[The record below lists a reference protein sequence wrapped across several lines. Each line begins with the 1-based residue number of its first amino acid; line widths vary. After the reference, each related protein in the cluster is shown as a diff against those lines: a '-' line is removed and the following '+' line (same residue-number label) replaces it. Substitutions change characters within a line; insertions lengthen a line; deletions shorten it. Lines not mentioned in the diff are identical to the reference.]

1 MTEIGLNSGV
11 DVQVIRASP
20 SFSDWIIT
28 IFFYVIIGLV
38 IYYVYKKKVKNRW
51 KKQENIESINE
62 VY

>member
-28 IFFYVIIGLV
+28 IFFYVIIGLA

>member
-28 IFFYVIIGLV
+28 IFFYVIIGLA
-38 IYYVYKKKVKNRW
+38 IYYVYKKKVKNKW
-51 KKQENIESINE
+51 KKQENIETINE